1 MNTDGIINNSE
12 DRLALLYHLSQT
24 FNSSLD
30 LTEVLNRVMDEVIAV
45 THAERGFVMLKQGDD
60 RGGQLE
66 FRAARGLDQ
75 KTIETPQFQ
84 ISRSIVERVAGDGKP
99 VLTSD
104 AQADERFNIRESVM
118 FLGLRSILC
127 VPLKVKDR
135 IIGVIYVDN
144 RWQSGL
150 FTQADLELLN
160 AIASSAGIALENAR
174 LYEVAIEKGRM
185 ERELQM
191 ARKVQYSL
199 LPQDTPD
206 IPGWDFAGRWKPARE
221 VGGDYYDY
229 IPMKEPHFGLVIA
242 DVTDKGMPAALFM
255 ASTRSIIRASMTQ
268 RTSPS
273 EGITHANQLLCAE
286 SDDNLFVTLFYALLN
301 YKTGEM
307 VYVNAGQNPPLFFS
321 SQSKGERSL
330 TPLIHTGMQL
340 GVEMDTEYQQKTIHF
355 EPGDFIVLYTDG
367 VTESI
372 DSNHQDFGMDR
383 LQEVILD
390 HKDQTSEG
398 MITAILDAIE
408 SFRSGMAPSDD
419 ITLMVG
425 KRL

>member
-1 MNTDGIINNSE
+1 MNSDGIIHNSE
-12 DRLALLYHLSQT
+12 ERLALLYHLSQT

-30 LTEVLNRVMDEVIAV
+30 LSEVLNRVMDEVIAV

-66 FRAARGLDQ
+66 FRVARGLDQ
-75 KTIETPQFQ
+75 KTLEDPQFQ

-99 VLTSD
+99 ILTSD
-104 AQADERFNIRESVM
+104 AQADERFNIRQSVM

-127 VPLKVKDR
+127 VPLNVKDR

-150 FTQADLELLN
+150 FTQADLELLS

-199 LPQDTPD
+199 LPHETPD
-206 IPGWDFAGRWKPARE
+206 IPGWNFAGRWKPARE
-221 VGGDYYDY
+221 VGGDYYDF
-229 IPMKEPHFGLVIA
+229 IRMKAPYLGLVIA

-255 ASTRSIIRASMTQ
+255 ASTRSIIRATMTEK
-268 RTSPS
+268 TSPL

-286 SDDNLFVTLFYALLN
+286 ANDNLFVTLFYAQLN
-301 YKTGEM
+301 VQTGEL
-307 VYVNAGQNPPLFFS
+307 VYVNAGHNPPIFFS
-321 SQSKGERSL
+321 FQTVTGNHLS
-330 TPLIHTGMQL
+330 PLMYTGMQL
-340 GVEMDTEYQQKTIHF
+340 GVELGTEYHQKTIHID
-355 EPGDFIVLYTDG
+355 PGDFLVLYTDG
-367 VTESI
+367 VTESM
-372 DSNHQDFGMDR
+372 DVNNQEYGMER
-383 LQEVILD
+383 LQGVILD
-390 HKDQTSEG
+390 NKEKTPEG
-398 MITAILDAIE
+398 ILSAILQDIE
-408 SFRSGMAPSDD
+408 SFTGGMPPSDD
-419 ITLMVG
+419 ITLVVG